1 MATFIPDGV
10 CPSAI
15 HYDVVDGK
23 VRNLRFEGGCVGNLA
38 AIGVLLEGMPVEE
51 VIAKLHGN
59 QCQGGTSCT
68 DQLAKALIQTQT
80 EGGK

>member
-1 MATFIPDGV
+1 MATYIPDGV

-23 VRNLRFEGGCVGNLA
+23 VRNLSFEGGCKGNLS

-51 VIAKLHGN
+51 VIAKLRGN
-59 QCQGGTSCT
+59 QCRNGTSCA
-68 DQLAKALIQTQT
+68 DQLSRALENERSNQ
-80 EGGK
+80 